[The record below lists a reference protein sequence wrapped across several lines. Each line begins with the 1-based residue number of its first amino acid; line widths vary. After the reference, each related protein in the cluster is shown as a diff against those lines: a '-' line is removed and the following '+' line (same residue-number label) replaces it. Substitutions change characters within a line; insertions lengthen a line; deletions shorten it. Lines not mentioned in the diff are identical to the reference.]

1 MKRTDYISLGLSIVL
16 NLLILL
22 VIPGLSVETI
32 VDKKIKV
39 GLVSYDN
46 NRSTKM
52 EGTKNS
58 NSKNKNIT
66 AEPKKNLPKKETKP
80 VVKKQEPVKKETA
93 VQKPA
98 KEIPAP
104 VKKKPSLSDIAKK
117 ISGPEI
123 DVLSG
128 MNNPVTTPAR
138 EIPKVVPKKV
148 ENSEGA
154 FSNNGLAGEN
164 IDIVTEDTKI
174 GNEQFM
180 MNEDGKLAFN
190 SEEGND
196 LEFERLLK
204 ADGDVEGLPSGYRL
218 GTEDGNIVAR
228 WDNSNREPVYPE
240 SAQLRG
246 LHGTVKIRMN
256 IDENGNVT
264 SLFLEKG
271 SGVPEINSA
280 IEEIGRTWKIYLS
293 KNGMNV
299 KGDVILEYNFTLKG
313 KN

>member
-66 AEPKKNLPKKETKP
+66 AEPKKTLPKKETKP
-80 VVKKQEPVKKETA
+80 VEKKQEPVKKEAA

-98 KEIPAP
+98 KETPAP

-128 MNNPVTTPAR
+128 MNNPVITPAR
-138 EIPKVVPKKV
+138 EIPKVVPKKT
-148 ENSEGA
+148 ENNEGA

-164 IDIVTEDTKI
+164 IDIVTEDAKI

-180 MNEDGKLAFN
+180 INNDGKLAFN

>member
-1 MKRTDYISLGLSIVL
+1 MKRVDYVSFGLSILL
-16 NLLILL
+16 NLLIILL
-22 VIPGLSVETI
+22 IPGLSVETI

-46 NRSTKM
+46 NSRLKM
-52 EGTKNS
+52 EGTKNT
-58 NSKNKNIT
+58 NSKTKNLT
-66 AEPKKNLPKKETKP
+66 AETRKKTEKIET
-80 VVKKQEPVKKETA
+80 QVKKEST
-93 VQKPA
+93 VKKEPVTQVKA
-98 KEIPAP
+98 KEPE
-104 VKKKPSLSDIAKK
+104 KKPTLSDIAKS

-128 MNNPVTTPAR
+128 ISDISHSVVR
-138 EIPKVVPKKV
+138 EKVKTIPKRQNDNKEGVVSKDNLVGEKLDLA
-148 ENSEGA
+148 SD
-154 FSNNGLAGEN
+154 SNMN
-164 IDIVTEDTKI
+164 IQGK
-174 GNEQFM
+174 EQFLVK
-180 MNEDGKLAFN
+180 EDGKLAFN
-190 SEEGND
+190 SEEGKD
-196 LEFERLLK
+196 LEFERILK

-228 WDNSNREPVYPE
+228 WDNTNREPVYPE

-256 IDENGNVT
+256 IDENGNVN

-299 KGDVILEYNFTLKG
+299 KGDVILEYNFTLRG

>member
-1 MKRTDYISLGLSIVL
+1 MKKTDYISLALSVII
-16 NLLILL
+16 NLLILF

-39 GLVSYDN
+39 GLVAYDN
-46 NRSTKM
+46 NKNMRM
-52 EGTKNS
+52 EGRKNS
-58 NSKNKNIT
+58 NTKTKNMT
-66 AEPKKNLPKKETKP
+66 TDSKKEKQNKVTKEIKKESTIQKNTSAQVKKQTP
-80 VVKKQEPVKKETA
+80 VVKE
-93 VQKPA
+93 
-98 KEIPAP
+98 
-104 VKKKPSLSDIAKK
+104 KKKPTLSDLAKN

-123 DVLSG
+123 DVLSSIS
-128 MNNPVTTPAR
+128 NPVVAKKTKSKT
-138 EIPKVVPKKV
+138 EPKKFETIKEDLTDGGMV
-148 ENSEGA
+148 K
-154 FSNNGLAGEN
+154 EN
-164 IDIVTEDTKI
+164 IDISKESADLK
-174 GNEQFM
+174 EKQFM
-180 MNEDGKLAFN
+180 TAEEGKLAFN

-196 LEFERLLK
+196 LEFERILK
-204 ADGDVEGLPSGYRL
+204 AEGDTEGLPSGYRL

-228 WDNSNREPVYPE
+228 WDNSNMEPVYPE

-256 IDENGNVT
+256 IDEYGNVT

>member
-1 MKRTDYISLGLSIVL
+1 MYMKRTDYLSLGLSIVL

-58 NSKNKNIT
+58 NSKNKNVT
-66 AEPKKNLPKKETKP
+66 GEPKKSTPKRESKP
-80 VVKKQEPVKKETA
+80 VVKKEEPVKREN
-93 VQKPA
+93 
-98 KEIPAP
+98 P
-104 VKKKPSLSDIAKK
+104 VPERKQPSLGDIAKK

-128 MNNPVTTPAR
+128 INHTTTPVR
-138 EIPKVVPKKV
+138 EVAKVIPKKV
-148 ENSEGA
+148 ENREGI
-154 FSNNGLAGEN
+154 FSNNGLAGES
-164 IDIVTEDTKI
+164 IDLVTENTQI
-174 GNEQFM
+174 GSEQFTI
-180 MNEDGKLAFN
+180 NDDEKLAFN
-190 SEEGND
+190 SEVGND

-204 ADGDVEGLPSGYRL
+204 AEGDVEGLPSGYRL

-228 WDNSNREPVYPE
+228 WDNSNKEPVYPE

-246 LHGTVKIRMN
+246 LHGTVKLRMN

-264 SLFLEKG
+264 SLFLERG

>member
-1 MKRTDYISLGLSIVL
+1 MKKVDYISFGISIFL

-22 VIPGLSVETI
+22 LIPGLSVENM

-46 NRSTKM
+46 NSRMKI
-52 EGTKNS
+52 EGTKNT
-58 NSKNKNIT
+58 NSKT
-66 AEPKKNLPKKETKP
+66 KNLKSEIKKKKEKIETQVKKES
-80 VVKKQEPVKKETA
+80 VVKKEPTTQVK
-93 VQKPA
+93 A
-98 KEIPAP
+98 KEPP
-104 VKKKPSLSDIAKK
+104 KKPTLSDIAKS

-128 MNNPVTTPAR
+128 INDISHPVTKEKAKT
-138 EIPKVVPKKV
+138 IPKKQL
-148 ENSEGA
+148 ENKQGIISKDNFVDEELELGSEADMTIQG
-154 FSNNGLAGEN
+154 
-164 IDIVTEDTKI
+164 K
-174 GNEQFM
+174 EQFLVD
-180 MNEDGKLAFN
+180 EGGKLAFN
-190 SEEGND
+190 SEEGKD

-204 ADGDVEGLPSGYRL
+204 VDGDVEGLPSGYRL

-228 WDNSNREPVYPE
+228 WDNTNQEPVYPE

-256 IDENGNVT
+256 IDEKGNVN
-264 SLFLEKG
+264 SLILEKG

-299 KGDVILEYNFTLKG
+299 RGDVILEYNFTLRG
-313 KN
+313 KTNM

>member
-1 MKRTDYISLGLSIVL
+1 MKRTDYLSLGLSIVL

-58 NSKNKNIT
+58 NSKNKNVT
-66 AEPKKNLPKKETKP
+66 GEPKKSTPKRENKP
-80 VVKKQEPVKKETA
+80 VVKKEEPVKREN
-93 VQKPA
+93 
-98 KEIPAP
+98 P
-104 VKKKPSLSDIAKK
+104 VPERKQPSLGDIAKK

-128 MNNPVTTPAR
+128 INHTTTPVR
-138 EIPKVVPKKV
+138 EVAKVIPKKV
-148 ENSEGA
+148 ENREGI
-154 FSNNGLAGEN
+154 FSNNGLAGES
-164 IDIVTEDTKI
+164 IDLVTENTQI
-174 GNEQFM
+174 GSEQFTI
-180 MNEDGKLAFN
+180 NDDEKLAFN
-190 SEEGND
+190 SEVGND

-204 ADGDVEGLPSGYRL
+204 AEGDVEGLPSGYRL

-228 WDNSNREPVYPE
+228 WDNSNKEPVYPE

-246 LHGTVKIRMN
+246 LHGTVKLRMN

-264 SLFLEKG
+264 SLFLERG